1 MVQTPTKQIA
11 LEEFLEL
18 PETKPASEYI
28 DDQII
33 QKPMPQGH
41 HSIIQSELGIEISL
55 ALRRTGIATAFPELR
70 CTFGGRSI
78 VPDIAVFENSRI
90 PTNEGKIENV
100 FTIAPDWTIE
110 ILSPGQSANKVLKN
124 INHCLAYGAQMG
136 WLIDPE
142 DRSVVISRIESPK
155 ERLRQR
161 NSEVIDELSAIL
173 PVPKFARSILILRGF
188 ANELTIE
195 QMFGWLNLM

>member
-1 MVQTPTKQIA
+1 MVQTPVKQIA
-11 LEEFLEL
+11 LDEFIEL
-18 PETKPASEYI
+18 PETKPASEYV
-28 DDQII
+28 DGQII

-55 ALRRTGIATAFPELR
+55 MLRRKGIATAFPELR

-78 VPDIAVFENSRI
+78 VPDLAVFENSRI
-90 PTNEGKIENV
+90 PTTEGQIDNV

-136 WLIDPE
+136 WLIDAE

-161 NSEVIDELSAIL
+161 NLEVIDEPSAIV
-173 PVPKFARSILILRGF
+173 PVPDFARSI
-188 ANELTIE
+188 ELTIDRI
-195 QMFGWLNLM
+195 FSWLNLM

>member
-1 MVQTPTKQIA
+1 MVQTPIKQIA

-18 PETKPASEYI
+18 PETKPASEYT
-28 DDQII
+28 DGQII

-70 CTFGGRSI
+70 CTFGDRSI
-78 VPDIAVFENSRI
+78 VPNLAVFENSRI
-90 PTNEGKIENV
+90 PTNEGQIENV

-124 INHCLAYGAQMG
+124 INHCLAHGAQMG

-142 DRSVVISRIESPK
+142 DRSVVISRID
-155 ERLRQR
+155 R
-161 NSEVIDELSAIL
+161 NSEVIDELNAIL
-173 PVPKFARSILILRGF
+173 PVPEFARSI
-188 ANELTIE
+188 ELTIE
-195 QMFGWLNLM
+195 QMFDWLNLI